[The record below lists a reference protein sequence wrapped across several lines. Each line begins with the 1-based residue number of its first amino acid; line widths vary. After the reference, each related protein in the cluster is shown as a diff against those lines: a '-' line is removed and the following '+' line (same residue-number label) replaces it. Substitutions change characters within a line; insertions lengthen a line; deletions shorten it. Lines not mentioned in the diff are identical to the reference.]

1 MNCMTPLVSIIIP
14 VYKVEKY
21 IKKCMQ
27 SLLDQTYENFEA
39 LVVDDGSPD
48 NSITLAKDLVG
59 DDPRFIF
66 LEKENGG
73 QGSARNLGLDH
84 ARGDYIAFLDSDDS
98 YTADMLQVVVDEFAK
113 EDDID
118 VLTFG
123 INYVDEEN
131 KMLFSKFSNTSYFN
145 TDNDILLLNKT
156 TTRFFCDKAY
166 RKNTLSKYRFSPS
179 IRTFEDVD
187 LIYQVLYKCS
197 IKNIPSCLYN
207 YTQREGSTM
216 YSLPPTFL
224 QDKKA
229 ITINAKEFLVK
240 HDLLQ
245 ENQDYYQI
253 FYLDEMFYK
262 PLLKISR
269 YSKNYKSDIDALLA
283 HADSEILTVSNILR
297 FKQYQGN
304 KGLVT
309 LSTFKANKYLPFLI
323 VQLRILSKR
332 VK

>member
-1 MNCMTPLVSIIIP
+1 MTPLVSIIIP

-21 IKKCMQ
+21 IEKCIQ

-48 NSITLAKDLVG
+48 NSITLAKELVG
-59 DDPRFIF
+59 DDPRFVF

-84 ARGDYIAFLDSDDS
+84 AKGDYIAFLDSDDS
-98 YTADMLQVVVDEFAK
+98 YTADMLKIVVDEFAK

-123 INYVDEEN
+123 INYVDEKDKILLTE
-131 KMLFSKFSNTSYFN
+131 SSGASYFN
-145 TDNDILLLNKT
+145 TDKDILLVNKT
-156 TTRFFCDKAY
+156 TTRFFWDKAY
-166 RKNTLSKYRFSPS
+166 KKKVFSQHRFSSS
-179 IRTFEDVD
+179 IKTFEDVD

-197 IKNIPSCLYN
+197 IKNIPNCLYN

-216 YSLPPTFL
+216 HSLPPTFI
-224 QDKKA
+224 QDKSA
-229 ITINAKEFLVK
+229 ITVNAKEFLIK
-240 HDLLQ
+240 HNIFQ

-269 YSKNYKSDIDALLA
+269 YSKNYKSDIDVLLEY
-283 HADSEILTVSNILR
+283 ADSEILTASNILR

-323 VQLRILSKR
+323 VQLRILSRR

>member
-1 MNCMTPLVSIIIP
+1 MTPLVSIIIP

-21 IKKCMQ
+21 IEKCMQ

-48 NSITLAKDLVG
+48 NSITLAKELVG

-84 ARGDYIAFLDSDDS
+84 AKGDYITFLDSDDS
-98 YTADMLQVVVDEFAK
+98 YTAEMLQVVVNEFAK

-123 INYVDEEN
+123 INYVDEDN
-131 KMLFSKFSNTSYFN
+131 KILFTKLSDTSYLN
-145 TDNDILLLNKT
+145 TNEDILLVNQT
-156 TTRFFCDKAY
+156 TTRFFWDKVY
-166 RKNTLSKYRFSPS
+166 KRNTLSQHRFSSS
-179 IRTFEDVD
+179 IKTFEDVD

-197 IKNIPSCLYN
+197 IKNISSCLYN

-216 YSLPPTFL
+216 YSLPPTFI
-224 QDKKA
+224 QDKSA
-229 ITINAKEFLVK
+229 IARNAKEFLVK
-240 HDLLQ
+240 HNIFE
-245 ENQDYYQI
+245 ENQGYYQI

-262 PLLKISR
+262 PLLRISR
-269 YSKNYKSDIDALLA
+269 YSKNYKSNINTLLA
-283 HADSEILTVSNILR
+283 HVDSEVLTVSNILR
-297 FKQYQGN
+297 FKQHQGN

-323 VQLRILSKR
+323 VQLRILSRR

>member
-1 MNCMTPLVSIIIP
+1 MAPLVSIIIP

-21 IKKCMQ
+21 VKKCIQ
-27 SLLDQTYENFEA
+27 SLLDQTYKNFEA

-48 NSITLAKDLVG
+48 YSITLAKELVG
-59 DDPRFIF
+59 DDSRFIF

-84 ARGDYIAFLDSDDS
+84 AKGDYITFLDSDDS
-98 YTADMLQVVVDEFAK
+98 YTADMLQVVVDEFSK
-113 EDDID
+113 EDNVD

-123 INYVDEEN
+123 INYVNEEN
-131 KMLFSKFSNTSYFN
+131 RILFTKFSDTSYFN
-145 TDNDILLLNKT
+145 TDNDILLVNTT
-156 TTRFFCDKAY
+156 TTRFFSDKAY
-166 RKNTLSKYRFSPS
+166 RKNILSKYRFSPT

-197 IKNIPSCLYN
+197 IKSIPNCLYN

-224 QDKKA
+224 RDKEA
-229 ITINAKEFLVK
+229 ITINAKNFLIK
-240 HDLLQ
+240 HNIFK
-245 ENQDYYQI
+245 ENRDYYQI

-269 YSKNYKSDIDALLA
+269 YSKSYKYDINALIA
-283 HADSEILTVSNILR
+283 HADSELLTVSNILR

-309 LSTFKANKYLPFLI
+309 LSTFKVNKYLPFLI
-323 VQLRILSKR
+323 VQLRILTKR